1 MTPDV
6 WVFHISNNSVVQARH
21 LPFSSILTPT
31 RVIVAPQ
38 AKDAVPQEPCFR
50 CQMQIVGLQVT
61 HNFCLISY
69 KLEFRIMLLLGL
81 DHLLEELTELRETHI
96 YI

>member
-1 MTPDV
+1 
-6 WVFHISNNSVVQARH
+6 
-21 LPFSSILTPT
+21 
-31 RVIVAPQ
+31 
-38 AKDAVPQEPCFR
+38 
-50 CQMQIVGLQVT
+50 MQIVGLQVT

-69 KLEFRIMLLLGL
+69 KLEFPIMLLLGF